1 MSNYDGIALA
11 SAART
16 ATTASADLGN
26 PDARGVMI
34 FLDLT
39 AFVTAASLTLS
50 IQGKDPASGK
60 YVTLLSGAAVT
71 TVSTNVYTVHPAIT
85 ETANVDAAVPLPATW
100 RVNVVHGN
108 ANSTTYSVGFSL
120 LG

>member
-1 MSNYDGIALA
+1 MSNYSGTALA

-16 ATTASADLGN
+16 ATTASADINN
-26 PDARGVMI
+26 PDSVGVMV

-39 AFVTAASLTLS
+39 AFTTAASLTLS
-50 IQGKDPASGK
+50 IQAKDPASGK
-60 YVTLLSGAAVT
+60 YVTLLTGAVVS
-71 TVSTNVYTVHPAIT
+71 TVSTVVYTVHPAVT
-85 ETANVDAAVPLPATW
+85 ETANVDVAAPLPATW